1 LRGTY
6 PDPAVLVD
14 RKVMVVVNLKPRQMK
29 FGLSEGMIFAA
40 GGRVV
45 TFDGAGTTPE
55 PGTKIS

>member
-1 LRGTY
+1 M
-6 PDPAVLVD
+6 LVG
-14 RKVMVVVNLKPRQMK
+14 RKVIVVVNLKPRQMK

-45 TFDGAGTTPE
+45 TFDGAGATPE